1 MNIENTQTVWAKQN
15 DLLNKA
21 VNIDTSLLNK
31 VQTKE
36 AKSIMTNVI
45 FARLIEAMMFLI
57 VVCALWL
64 YISNNLELSAPV
76 ISAAILNVFAII
88 GLAGSIGQIAL
99 VMQINYSLPV
109 KQVQQQ
115 ILKIKSHGLAVA
127 KLIMLSIPL
136 YMAYVF
142 LGFELLANVDLYQL
156 MPTETIWLFAVISA
170 ALYVPVFYVIKVTG
184 QQSKQP
190 KWAEKLCHFIAGD
203 EWLQMNAIIHSFKQE
218 HAGVN

>member
-1 MNIENTQTVWAKQN
+1 MNIENMQAIWANQN
-15 DLLNKA
+15 NLLDKA
-21 VNIDTSLLNK
+21 VNIDTRLLDK

-45 FARLIEAMMFLI
+45 LARLIEVLMFFI
-57 VVCALWL
+57 VVCCLWL
-64 YISNNLELSAPV
+64 YISNNLGLSAPV

-127 KLIMLSIPL
+127 KLVTLSIPL

-142 LGFELLANVDLYQL
+142 LGFELLVDIDLYQL
-156 MPTETIWLFAVISA
+156 MSTETIWLFTVISA
-170 ALYVPVFYVIKVTG
+170 ALYLPVFYVIKVTG
-184 QQSKQP
+184 QHNKQP

-203 EWLQMNAIIHSFKQE
+203 EWLKMNAILHSFKQK
-218 HAGVN
+218 